1 MKIKINEQLFEVEEG
16 DEIEVTRITSIS
28 VFDKN
33 LKLKSTMLK
42 ED

>member
-16 DEIEVTRITSIS
+16 DEIDVKRITSIS

-33 LKLKSTMLK
+33 LKLKSTILQ